1 MYICRYCKKQKN
13 EVASSFCPQS
23 PNSTHDFESVAYKA
37 GAKLGE
43 VFFIVMVRLLQALFS
58 KPASVAGLIIRGV
71 VFGVVGFFIA
81 TIVVAGVSNDTNLSF
96 ALGALAGV
104 AVFGLY
110 VWYFKKSL
118 MSDEKGK

>member
-23 PNSTHDFESVAYKA
+23 PNSTHDFESVAFKA

-58 KPASVAGLIIRGV
+58 KPASVAGLVARGI

-81 TIVVAGVSNDTNLSF
+81 MLVATGVSHNQNVSYV
-96 ALGALAGV
+96 LGALAGV

-110 VWYFKKSL
+110 VWCFKRKI
-118 MSDEKGK
+118 